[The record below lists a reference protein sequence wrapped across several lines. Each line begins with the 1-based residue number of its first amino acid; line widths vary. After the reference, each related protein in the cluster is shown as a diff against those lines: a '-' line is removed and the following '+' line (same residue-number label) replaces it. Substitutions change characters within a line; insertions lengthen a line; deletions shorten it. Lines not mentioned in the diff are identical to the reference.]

1 LVVLLLSDLGV
12 ALCCNQTIQKM
23 NTETASRS
31 NEVIGYKGFDA
42 NLKCRDMQ
50 YVIGETHEMPKD
62 KILSLCPE
70 NENEGGL
77 HFCENP
83 LDVFRYYEPAISRF
97 AEVKSVGD
105 VKRKSDDSDTKIATT
120 KLHVSVE
127 LSLHSLI
134 ERGVKFIFERTTLTK
149 EATNTEKQKQA
160 INSGDRGAASNSG
173 NRGAAA
179 NSGYRGAAANS
190 GDRGAASNSGN
201 GGAAAN
207 SGDRGAAANSGDR
220 GAASNSG
227 DRGAA
232 SNSGDRGAAS
242 NSGDSGAASNSGNSG
257 AASNS
262 GNSGTASNSG
272 DRGAASNSGHSGA
285 ASNSGHS
292 GAAMSIGGWSK
303 AETSVA
309 NSFACALGIESKAK
323 GALNSWIV
331 ISEWKETEKSWVIS
345 DAKCFKVDG
354 IEILADTFYILK
366 NGKPCILG

>member
-1 LVVLLLSDLGV
+1 MSTEK
-12 ALCCNQTIQKM
+12 N
-23 NTETASRS
+23 NTEIK
-31 NEVIGYKGFDA
+31 EVIGYKGFDA
-42 NLKCRDMQ
+42 NLKCGDMQ

-62 KILSLCPE
+62 KILSVCPE
-70 NENEGGL
+70 NGNEGGL

-134 ERGVKFIFERTTLTK
+134 ERAVKFIFERTTATK

-160 INSGDRGAASNSG
+160 INSGSSGAASNSGYRGAASNSG
-173 NRGAAA
+173 
-179 NSGYRGAAANS
+179 Y
-190 GDRGAASNSGN
+190 
-201 GGAAAN
+201 
-207 SGDRGAAANSGDR
+207 
-220 GAASNSG
+220 
-227 DRGAA
+227 
-232 SNSGDRGAAS
+232 
-242 NSGDSGAASNSGNSG
+242 
-257 AASNS
+257 
-262 GNSGTASNSG
+262 
-272 DRGAASNSGHSGA
+272 
-285 ASNSGHS
+285 S
-292 GAAMSIGGWSK
+292 GAAMSIGRWSK

-331 ISEWKETEKSWVIS
+331 ISEWKETETSWVIS